1 MSRTVSLCIVFSGL
15 SIGCHARLKT
25 AAPTIDAVNVQVMT
39 TGAPFM
45 HLGEAPVAVD
55 GLGISDAINSVQQI
69 RSVYHA
75 DRIGDAVEPG
85 SMEAS
90 LTQGIEASLAA
101 GPPFGVTNDPAAPL
115 LQIEITDY
123 GLSVPT
129 ISAPGAFT
137 AVAQARLYTPD
148 GDRVYHK
155 NLTCDVS
162 MGREAGEVFVNNID
176 TLKSMS
182 DAEINQAM
190 SEASEACGQEIVLKM
205 QQHAG

>member
-137 AVAQARLYTPD
+137 AV
-148 GDRVYHK
+148 
-155 NLTCDVS
+155 
-162 MGREAGEVFVNNID
+162 REAAAAMRPHDDQPCPVASCRGMNRVSGIALLESLRELETSPPE
-176 TLKSMS
+176 TLAIFFELS
-182 DAEINQAM
+182 
-190 SEASEACGQEIVLKM
+190 LL
-205 QQHAG
+205 